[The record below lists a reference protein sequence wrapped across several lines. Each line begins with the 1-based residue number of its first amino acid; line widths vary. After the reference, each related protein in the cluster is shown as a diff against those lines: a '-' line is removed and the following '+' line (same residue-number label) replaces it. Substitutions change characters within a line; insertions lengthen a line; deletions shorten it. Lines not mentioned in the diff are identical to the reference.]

1 MADLAVV
8 VDRMVVAVL
17 MAEEAPT
24 VAAVSRAAVHAAAGV
39 PMAAGTSTSKV
50 GDAPTGVVAP
60 TAEAPPEEEI
70 LTAAGAPA
78 VAEISTSKA
87 GNALTVALMEE
98 VSVEETPTVAAVILR
113 VAETSP
119 PNAVEAL
126 TAEVTQAVEE

>member
-1 MADLAVV
+1 MVEAVPV
-8 VDRMVVAVL
+8 
-17 MAEEAPT
+17 EEAPT
-24 VAAVSRAAVHAAAGV
+24 VAVVSRAAAHAEAGV

-60 TAEAPPEEEI
+60 TAEAFPEEEI

-87 GNALTVALMEE
+87 GNALTVAPLAE
-98 VSVEETPTVAAVILR
+98 VSAEETPTAAVILR

>member
-24 VAAVSRAAVHAAAGV
+24 VAAVSRAAAHAAAEL
-39 PMAAGTSTSKV
+39 PMTVGTSTSKV
-50 GDAPTGVVAP
+50 G
-60 TAEAPPEEEI
+60 
-70 LTAAGAPA
+70 
-78 VAEISTSKA
+78 
-87 GNALTVALMEE
+87 NALTVAPLAE
-98 VSVEETPTVAAVILR
+98 VSAEETPTAAIILR